1 MKKDYLLM
9 VWIIVIGMVLFASA
23 CSPSRIS
30 VEEYNREHGI
40 ESSVEVQVTPTPVV
54 EPEPGEDTQP
64 IEPERYEVPE
74 DVPIMEGA
82 NKLQVVRKGTN
93 VVYQV
98 DGTVQDLVSF
108 YQDEL
113 PNYGWEM
120 AGPPDSAIGA
130 IATMLRENAAG
141 ERLAI
146 NMQANEVGGFV
157 RLTITIARVN

>member
-9 VWIIVIGMVLFASA
+9 VWIIFIGMILFASA

-40 ESSVEVQVTPTPVV
+40 ESSVEVQVTPTPVK
-54 EPEPGEDTQP
+54 ESEAGEDTQP
-64 IEPERYEVPE
+64 VEFEKSSFPE
-74 DVPIMEGA
+74 DVPIMDGA
-82 NKLQVVRKGTN
+82 YKLQAVRKGLN

-98 DGTVQDLVSF
+98 EGTIQDVVSF

-113 PNYGWEM
+113 PNYGWEI

-141 ERLAI
+141 DRLAI
-146 NMQANEVGGFV
+146 NMQANEIGGFI
-157 RLTITIARVN
+157 RLTITITRVD